1 MKKVALSLATVLA
14 AATFAQEASAVP
26 SFARQTGMA
35 CSSCH
40 FMKYPTLNGFGR
52 AFKAAGYT
60 MMGAQEKVEGEH
72 LSIPGVLN
80 GSILFKYRYIK
91 DSTNGTARALD
102 PADMGSGGRTGS
114 STYTRPEAG
123 SVATAYTAGVTGPTG
138 TADGQW
144 QMADEMSLFFGGR
157 IAETEHFT
165 IGFLNENNM
174 AAGGVAG
181 LRVPVNF
188 DLGAA
193 KITVVPFTTDA
204 LGVAYGFELSSG
216 GIMRANRWAEA
227 RREIS
232 AVQYNADRGGDG
244 GAAAGT
250 AFVVQNDMGF
260 INVTKWSSSFAPG
273 ANGQGVESTNYGQN
287 YVRVAATPSI
297 AGFDIVAGVG
307 VESGS
312 SYSNTAVAEV
322 ESKQTFA
329 DFQAQGSVAGM
340 DAELYIQHATAP
352 KLSTGLSAGADS
364 AHNSGGTT
372 DRVATTIGGEVG
384 VIPHVLTVGAAY
396 RNAKDGT
403 QDAAGKARTDNA
415 LTLVAVYDLVQ
426 NVALHATYVKY
437 SGDNAGRAGRPT
449 SRFLGMLEAAW

>member
-1 MKKVALSLATVLA
+1 MKKVALTLASVLA
-14 AATFAQEASAVP
+14 AAAFAPEASAVP

-91 DSTNGTARALD
+91 DGTNGQARNLD
-102 PADMGSGGRTGS
+102 PLDMGAGGRTGTTMTVS
-114 STYTRPEAG
+114 GGTVPTG
-123 SVATAYTAGVTGPTG
+123 VTAGKTGATG

-174 AAGGVAG
+174 VTGGVAG

-232 AVQYNADRGGDG
+232 AVQYNADRGADG
-244 GAAAGT
+244 GSAAGT

-312 SYSNTAVAEV
+312 SYSNTAAAEV

-329 DFQAQGSVAGM
+329 DFQAQGEVAGM
-340 DAELYIQHATAP
+340 QAELYVQHATAA
-352 KLSTGLSAGADS
+352 KMTAGMGDS

-403 QDAAGKARTDNA
+403 QDAAGKSRTDNA

-426 NVALHATYVKY
+426 NVALHATYIKY
-437 SGDNAGRAGRPT
+437 SGDNADRAGRPT